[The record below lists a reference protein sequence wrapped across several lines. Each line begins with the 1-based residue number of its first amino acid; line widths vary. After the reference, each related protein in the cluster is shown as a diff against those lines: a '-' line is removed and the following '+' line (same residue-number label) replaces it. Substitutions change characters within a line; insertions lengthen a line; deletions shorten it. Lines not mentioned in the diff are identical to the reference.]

1 MYVKV
6 IKAFG
11 KCGLSTGRYTGR
23 TVNQSYGKGVLQ
35 YSIDLALTASLP
47 LISEESL

>member
-1 MYVKV
+1 MKV

-11 KCGLSTGRYTGR
+11 KCGLSTGRYAGR
-23 TVNQSYGKGVLQ
+23 TVDQSYGKGVLR

-47 LISEESL
+47 LIAEGTL